1 MPFADCHLWGLN
13 CWYEDETDRK
23 SIRLKEVLDI
33 HNQRVFNS
41 GPTARSGHTLDL
53 VISSNNCN
61 FLINFETDN
70 YFHSFHYPVYFEMA
84 VKRRP
89 TTNTEISYRDKRNFL
104 PELFIEN
111 SCAALEA
118 ASETPC
124 TCEGREGVVRD
135 CLDCYAIF
143 YKQEEHI
150 LNRFF
155 PSVF

>member
-1 MPFADCHLWGLN
+1 M
-13 CWYEDETDRK
+13 
-23 SIRLKEVLDI
+23 
-33 HNQRVFNS
+33 
-41 GPTARSGHTLDL
+41 
-53 VISSNNCN
+53 ISSNNCN

-89 TTNTEISYRDKRNFL
+89 TPNTEISYRDKRNFL

-143 YKQEEHI
+143 YNSIFSEEYSTMCPLKKRKVKPGLKVDWI
-150 LNRFF
+150 SPEMKTVRKRRRLFEVRWRRTKLNKREVSTLE
-155 PSVF
+155 PGTM